1 MPLEG
6 DIMKRGS
13 LFIVFNVEYPRNLT
27 NEQLQA
33 LRSVF
38 NVPLP
43 VVPEMDVA
51 DLKPVNPEEYGKS
64 VPGYVP
70 KVSVVLGGITVRR
83 RCMRKMS
90 LKAIW
95 GMQSAHSNEFV
106 NVPYVFC
113 LLFLRFD
120 CIWDPID
127 SRARIFPAGPVL
139 IICTFEQLI
148 HGGMYSSP
156 FPHS

>member
-43 VVPEMDVA
+43 VVPDMDVA

-70 KVSVVLGGITVRR
+70 KVSMLLGGIIARR

-90 LKAIW
+90 LKTIW
-95 GMQSAHSNEFV
+95 DMQSVHSNEFV
-106 NVPYVFC
+106 FVPYVFC
-113 LLFLRFD
+113 LFGL
-120 CIWDPID
+120 
-127 SRARIFPAGPVL
+127 
-139 IICTFEQLI
+139 
-148 HGGMYSSP
+148 
-156 FPHS
+156 

>member
-13 LFIVFNVEYPRNLT
+13 LFIVFDVEYPRNLT

-43 VVPEMDVA
+43 VVPETDVA

-70 KVSVVLGGITVRR
+70 KVSVAVRRIIARR

-90 LKAIW
+90 PRTTRGIRSVL
-95 GMQSAHSNEFV
+95 SNEFV
-106 NVPYVFC
+106 YVPYVFC
-113 LLFLRFD
+113 LLVSFF
-120 CIWDPID
+120 I
-127 SRARIFPAGPVL
+127 
-139 IICTFEQLI
+139 
-148 HGGMYSSP
+148 
-156 FPHS
+156 

>member
-13 LFIVFNVEYPRNLT
+13 LFIVFDVEYPRNLT

-43 VVPEMDVA
+43 VVPETDVA

-70 KVSVVLGGITVRR
+70 KVSVVLREIIARR

-90 LKAIW
+90 PRTTRGIRSVL
-95 GMQSAHSNEFV
+95 SNEFV
-106 NVPYVFC
+106 YVPYVFC
-113 LLFLRFD
+113 LLVSFF
-120 CIWDPID
+120 IWVHGVPQI
-127 SRARIFPAGPVL
+127 RGRVIFPLV
-139 IICTFEQLI
+139 Q
-148 HGGMYSSP
+148 YK
-156 FPHS
+156 